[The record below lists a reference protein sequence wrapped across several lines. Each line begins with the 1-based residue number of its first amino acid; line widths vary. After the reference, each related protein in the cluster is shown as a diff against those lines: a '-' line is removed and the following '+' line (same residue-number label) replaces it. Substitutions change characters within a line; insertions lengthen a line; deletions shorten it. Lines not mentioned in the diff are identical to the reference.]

1 MSAFLD
7 GILNLPPL
15 LIYLVVGLLVFAED
29 AFFVGF
35 VIPGET
41 AAVLAGVATYLGTTN
56 LAVSIIVVVVAAI
69 LGDTVG
75 YEVGKH
81 LLGPKI
87 LDGKLL
93 GKHRSKLAKAEE
105 FLQKRGGSAVFL
117 GRFTAFFRAMM
128 PALAGSSGMPYRTFV
143 IYNAAGGIIWG
154 SLFVVLGHLAGRS
167 YQAVEQTVGRGLAIA
182 VGVIVVLGVIAW
194 RIYESRKDKR
204 EEQAYASGHSPSAEH
219 SAPGTTTGRASD
231 EV

>member
-1 MSAFLD
+1 MSQFLD

-15 LIYLVVGLLVFAED
+15 LIYLVVFLVVFAED
-29 AFFVGF
+29 AIFVGF

-41 AAVLAGVATYLGTTN
+41 AAVLAGVATFFGSTD
-56 LAVSIIVVVVAAI
+56 LAVSILLVVAAAI

-81 LLGPKI
+81 VFGPKV

-93 GKHRSKLAKAEE
+93 GKHRGKLAKAEE

-128 PALAGSSGMPYRTFV
+128 PALAGASGMPYRTFLV
-143 IYNAAGGIIWG
+143 WNAAGGVIWG
-154 SLFVVLGHLAGRS
+154 TLFVVLGHVAGQS
-167 YQAVEQTVGRGLAIA
+167 YKAVEQTVGRGLAFA
-182 VGVIVVLGVIAW
+182 VLGIVVVAVIAW
-194 RIYESRKDKR
+194 RIYERRKDKR
-204 EEQAYASGHSPSAEH
+204 EEQEYQSEH
-219 SAPGTTTGRASD
+219 PA
-231 EV
+231 